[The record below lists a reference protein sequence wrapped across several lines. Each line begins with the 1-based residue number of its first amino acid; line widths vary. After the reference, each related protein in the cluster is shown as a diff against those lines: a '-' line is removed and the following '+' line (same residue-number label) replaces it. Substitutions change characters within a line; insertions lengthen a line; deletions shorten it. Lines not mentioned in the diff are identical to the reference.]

1 MGPRVNKR
9 GKRGN
14 RATPWATRGPWMGHR
29 LARSEAVT
37 IGLLWRMAQK
47 WEEKEPG
54 GHDFQVPWATENP
67 RKSLILAR
75 LAGIEPTTLGFG
87 GHKTIWLSD
96 GFNGSLSVSSV
107 ASLATFHRRKLM
119 AQDDHLRTDGFQKC
133 HTLSTGFSTFVED
146 TSSCSDDHWF
156 IQKAQTHRPIRGAEP
171 TAI

>member
-9 GKRGN
+9 GKQGN
-14 RATPWATRGPWMGHR
+14 RATPCATRGPWMGHR

-87 GHKTIWLSD
+87 GQYSIH
-96 GFNGSLSVSSV
+96 
-107 ASLATFHRRKLM
+107 
-119 AQDDHLRTDGFQKC
+119 
-133 HTLSTGFSTFVED
+133 
-146 TSSCSDDHWF
+146 
-156 IQKAQTHRPIRGAEP
+156 
-171 TAI
+171 